1 MPTPGDLLNTDSEIE
16 REVVKILS
24 QRGKVTDLLK
34 ELSDLRNAQLEDGW
48 RWDEKAAEAKREAF
62 ENELLVLQGTN
73 DELEEMLEQ
82 QKSRIWELKRDLQPS
97 RHQVQ
102 DLKIDVELLRVSIDL
117 SCRLIEAFMRYAGR
131 ASTTGRP
138 IGPHQQTSHSLPTP
152 PSNCLT
158 NGFRGVGDAV

>member
-102 DLKIDVELLRVSIDL
+102 DLKLDVELLRVSVDL
-117 SCRLIEAFMRYAGR
+117 SCRLIEAFIQACRMSFNGR
-131 ASTTGRP
+131 TAYWTSSTN
-138 IGPHQQTSHSLPTP
+138 IALPTD
-152 PSNCLT
+152 PSIQLPYEW
-158 NGFRGVGDAV
+158 FSRLW